1 MASRGYYVRQ
11 AIYNQIEVEKHRKD
25 KAEKLEKEK
34 QRENKKC

>member
-11 AIYNQIEVEKHRKD
+11 AIYNQIEEKHRKD

-34 QRENKKC
+34 QKENKKC